1 MQVIKARNVN
11 AAYMQGLSLLRS
23 DGVRQGSRA
32 GEVLVMPTPVTTV
45 YERPTERVLFEPNR
59 DANPFFHLGEALWML
74 AGRNDARWLDRFVSD
89 FSTRFAEEDGLQH
102 GAYGYRWRQ
111 HFDVEGGGD
120 IHAPDQ
126 LDTIIGLLKRNPEDR
141 RIVLTMWDPVA
152 DLNTARKDIPCNTHA
167 YLRLRPAELDLPG
180 MEEKKAWR
188 ALDLTVCC
196 RSNDAVWGAY
206 GANAVHFSILQEYLA
221 ARLGAAVGTYYQI
234 SNNFHVYTEVL
245 NKVWPVRAAIWEDL
259 NYTENKVKP
268 FPLVSDPE
276 SFDVELDR
284 FLDELNVTLGEHGVF
299 GSYKNAFFPEV
310 AGPFFQA
317 HKCWK
322 AKEYSSAYSWLEH
335 MPENND
341 WRLAAEEWFDRRQ
354 AKRMSRDD

>member
-245 NKVWPVRAAIWEDL
+245 NKVWPITERLLVVSY
-259 NYTENKVKP
+259 YTKGEVANVY
-268 FPLVSDPE
+268 PLVSDPE
-276 SFDVELDR
+276 SFDYELSVFLQGVGDR
-284 FLDELNVTLGEHGVF
+284 SIGLW
-299 GSYKNAFFPEV
+299 SYKNSFFSQV

-317 HKCWK
+317 HSCWK

-335 MPENND
+335 MPKDND
-341 WRLAAEEWFDRRQ
+341 WRWAAQEWFDRRQ